1 MMRRISENEYHK
13 YILWAKAT
21 TANRVYPCS
30 IAEGF
35 QSGDIYV
42 NDGGDTET
50 VLFWHYCGFA
60 YISGTVSKTVLDG
73 MMDDVCRKSA
83 RRMLLITDHDFVI
96 HYFVHRGKE
105 IGKRVEYDYDCAGN
119 TVKNYADIDNHADID
134 IRRIDSGNI
143 GAITGKVIP
152 GFSWKNSEF
161 LKKGFGYAAFDH
173 EKYAGVAFSA
183 AISSENVD
191 IGVEVDPA
199 FRNRGIAAKLA
210 RKMCEETI
218 SQGKSPVWAH
228 LESNAGSMRTAIR
241 CGFAQKK
248 INAAIS
254 LAGPGA

>member
-1 MMRRISENEYHK
+1 MMRRIAENDYHK
-13 YILWAKAT
+13 YILWAKAN

-60 YISGTVSKTVLDG
+60 YISGTVSEKVLDE
-73 MMDDVCRKSA
+73 MMDDICRKSA

-96 HYFVHRGKE
+96 HYFKHRGKE
-105 IGKRVEYDYDCAGN
+105 IGKRVEYDYDCAGV
-119 TVKNYADIDNHADID
+119 TVKDHADID
-134 IRRIDSGNI
+134 IRRIDAGNI
-143 GAITGKVIP
+143 GAISGKVIP
-152 GFSWKNSEF
+152 GFSWENSEF

-199 FRNRGIAAKLA
+199 FRNRGIATALA
-210 RKMCEETI
+210 RKMCEEAI
-218 SQGKSPVWAH
+218 LLGKKPVWAH
-228 LESNAGSMRTAIR
+228 LETNTGSMRTAVR
-241 CGFAQKK
+241 CGFVQKK

-254 LAGPGA
+254 LVTPGA

>member
-1 MMRRISENEYHK
+1 MKRISENEYHK
-13 YILWAKAT
+13 YIPWAKAT

-42 NDGGDTET
+42 NDGIDTET

-60 YISGTVSKTVLDG
+60 YISGAVSKTILDG
-73 MMDDVCRKSA
+73 MMDDICRKST
-83 RRMLLITDHDFVI
+83 RRMLLITDQDFAI
-96 HYFVHRGKE
+96 HYFEDRGKE
-105 IGKRVEYDYDCAGN
+105 IGKRVEYDYSFAGN
-119 TVKNYADIDNHADID
+119 TVKRHAGIDNIE
-134 IRRIDSGNI
+134 IRRIDAGNI

-152 GFSWKNSEF
+152 GFSWENSEF

-191 IGVEVDPA
+191 IGVEVDLA
-199 FRNRGIAAKLA
+199 FRNRGIATALA
-210 RKMCEETI
+210 RKMCEEAI
-218 SQGKSPVWAH
+218 LLGKKPVWAH
-228 LESNAGSMRTAIR
+228 LETNTGSMRTAVR
-241 CGFAQKK
+241 CGFVQKK

-254 LAGPGA
+254 LVTPGA